1 MVLVS
6 LATSQNRWMYPFQ
19 PGTEAWKK
27 MSLQERREAQQIPA
41 EILKNMPTEMVFQAW
56 QDLPGRLEILA
67 FNSIQQGFD
76 FTVKTYNVLQELL
89 AREDIGQVVLNHYL
103 KMKVDNLNQKTSDK
117 AKGEFIT
124 DFGFIE
130 FLLSQPLVLNS
141 LSENDKKRL
150 IKETIKRLEDKASLP
165 QDLKRD
171 AFWEESG
178 LILSARILRNLKNQK
193 LLQVIEENK
202 MLKESLD
209 IGEIRSESVYN
220 EIYNNVMDYYNNN
233 HLK

>member
-1 MVLVS
+1 MRISFLTTLFCMVLVS

-124 DFGFIE
+124 DQAAG
-130 FLLSQPLVLNS
+130 
-141 LSENDKKRL
+141 
-150 IKETIKRLEDKASLP
+150 
-165 QDLKRD
+165 
-171 AFWEESG
+171 
-178 LILSARILRNLKNQK
+178 
-193 LLQVIEENK
+193 
-202 MLKESLD
+202 
-209 IGEIRSESVYN
+209 
-220 EIYNNVMDYYNNN
+220 
-233 HLK
+233 

>member
-1 MVLVS
+1 
-6 LATSQNRWMYPFQ
+6 
-19 PGTEAWKK
+19 
-27 MSLQERREAQQIPA
+27 
-41 EILKNMPTEMVFQAW
+41 
-56 QDLPGRLEILA
+56 
-67 FNSIQQGFD
+67 
-76 FTVKTYNVLQELL
+76 
-89 AREDIGQVVLNHYL
+89 
-103 KMKVDNLNQKTSDK
+103 
-117 AKGEFIT
+117 
-124 DFGFIE
+124 
-130 FLLSQPLVLNS
+130 
-141 LSENDKKRL
+141 L

-193 LLQVIEENK
+193 LLQAIEENK

-220 EIYNNVMDYYNNN
+220 EIYNIVMDYYNNN